1 MTQNKSLELSDDIF
15 HLFRDLMYE
24 QSGIVLDERAKY
36 FVENR
41 LLHSVQ
47 RLQFDSY
54 RDYYFYLKYDRK
66 KDEELASVIDLL
78 SIHETYFFREEQQL
92 KSFSEEILPEIA
104 SKKNQN
110 KSLRIWSAGCSTG
123 EEPYTI
129 SMLLHEKAEF
139 RDWTIEIF
147 ATDISQRVLQS
158 ARRGIYQ
165 PTAFRSTDP
174 RYVAK
179 YFKKEE
185 NAHRISDEIKKNVV
199 FLHLNLL
206 DSSKL
211 AFINPMDVIF
221 CRNVIIYF
229 DLPTKR
235 KVVEMFHHKLKDQGF
250 LLLGHS
256 ESLINISAA
265 YALRHL
271 KHDMVYQ
278 KLNQS
283 PVLADAER

>member
-1 MTQNKSLELSDDIF
+1 MTTENKSPTLSDDVF

-24 QSGIVLDERAKY
+24 QSGVVLDERAKY

-47 RLQFDSY
+47 RLQFDGF

-66 KDEELASVIDLL
+66 KTEELANVIDLL
-78 SIHETYFFREEQQL
+78 TIHETYFFREEQQL

-104 SKKNQN
+104 SKKNGA

-129 SMLLHEKAEF
+129 SMMLQEKEEF

-158 ARRGIYQ
+158 ARRGLYQ
-165 PTAFRSTDP
+165 PAAFRSTDP
-174 RYVAK
+174 KYLSK
-179 YFKKEE
+179 YFKKEDS
-185 NAHRISDEIKKNVV
+185 AYRISDAVKKNVI

-206 DSSKL
+206 DTNKL

-229 DLPTKR
+229 DMAAKR
-235 KVVEMFHHKLKDQGF
+235 KTIEMFHGKLKNGGY

-256 ESLINISAA
+256 ESLINITAA
-265 YALRHL
+265 FALRHL
-271 KHDMVYQ
+271 KYDMVYQ
-278 KLNQS
+278 KLDRNATQI
-283 PVLADAER
+283 PK